1 VWRIEAGFP
10 EARAH
15 VLTHF
20 IAAGADG
27 RADRDQQIRRLAT
40 ELFGQSFDRHDGNRQ
55 GQTAPTRMNRRDNAG
70 PPIDDEKWQT
80 VGGLNR
86 ESQSAGVGQNDVR
99 LSV

>member
-1 VWRIEAGFP
+1 MEAGFP
-10 EARAH
+10 EACAH

-27 RADRDQQIRRLAT
+27 RADRDQQIRRAAT
-40 ELFGQSFDRHDGNRQ
+40 DLFGQSFDCHDWNRQ
-55 GQTAPTRMNRRDNAG
+55 SQTAPTRMNRRDNVG

-80 VGGLNR
+80 VGRLNR

-99 LSV
+99 LSM